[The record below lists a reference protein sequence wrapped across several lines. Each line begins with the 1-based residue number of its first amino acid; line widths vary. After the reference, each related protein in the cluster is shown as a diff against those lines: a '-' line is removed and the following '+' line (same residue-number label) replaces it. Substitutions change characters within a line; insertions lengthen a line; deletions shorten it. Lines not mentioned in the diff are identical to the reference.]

1 MLRVFGKQSE
11 IARVLRPAPPNLAW
25 LAWLMIGLATLPAM
39 AHTDDDQPTQK
50 STQECSKVGRQIT
63 FAASGHL
70 LTNHAVWSPESRWI
84 VYDTRS
90 TPDGSLFDGSTI
102 EQVEV
107 ETGEVQRIFKS
118 TDGAHC
124 GVATYHP
131 NDAMVV
137 FILGPKHPTDSW
149 NYGPSRRHGALV
161 RTDSPGESIYLDAR
175 DLTPPFTGGAL
186 RGGTH
191 VHQFDP
197 SGQLVSSTYEDQWLE
212 WAAGEPPAVGNVP
225 QKNLRG
231 IAVTWLG
238 QSVTVSDDH
247 PRNHDAIGF
256 TVLVTELSDN
266 PEPGSDQIS
275 RAVEEGWIGQTGY
288 QKSDGS
294 WQRYA
299 LAFQGEVTL
308 EDGSRIYEVFV
319 ADLPEELQ
327 LLTVPGD
334 APLQGTLTQRPAPPS
349 AVAQR
354 RITFTHERPSPGLS
368 APRHWLRSTPDG
380 SQILFL
386 AADELGHAQLHS
398 VSPVGGDIR
407 QITRDPWGVSSAFSI
422 SPDGLHAAYVAD
434 GSVMLVELSSGQSRR
449 LTERL
454 PPDESPRPEACVISP
469 DGQWIAFTRTIDGHN
484 QIFVVPTGR
493 E

>member
-1 MLRVFGKQSE
+1 MLSVFGKESR
-11 IARVLRPAPPNLAW
+11 ICRADRPAPAPMAW
-25 LAWLMIGLATLPAM
+25 LTGLLIGLATLPAT
-39 AHTDDDQPTQK
+39 AHTDDDPPPSEPTQE
-50 STQECSKVGRQIT
+50 SSKVGRQIT
-63 FAASGHL
+63 FAAGGHL

-90 TPDGSLFDGSTI
+90 TPDGSLFDGTTI
-102 EQVEV
+102 EQVAID
-107 ETGEVQRIFKS
+107 TGEVRRIFKS

-149 NYGPSRRHGALV
+149 SYGPSRRQGVLA
-161 RTDSPGESIYLDAR
+161 RTDQPDGSIYLDAR

-197 SGQLVSSTYEDQWLE
+197 TGQLVSSTYEDQWLE
-212 WAAGEPPAVGNVP
+212 WAAEKPPAAGAVP
-225 QKNLRG
+225 HRNLRG

-238 QSVTVSDDH
+238 QPVTVSDDH

-256 TVLVTELSDN
+256 SVLVTQLFDR

-275 RAVEEGWIGQTGY
+275 RAVEEGWIGQAGY
-288 QKSDGS
+288 QRTDGS
-294 WQRYA
+294 WQRHA

-308 EDGSRIYEVFV
+308 EDGRRIYEVFV
-319 ADLPEELQ
+319 ADLPEDLQ

-334 APLQGTLTQRPAPPS
+334 APLPGTLTDRPAPPA

-354 RITFTHERPSPGLS
+354 RVTFTHNRPHPGLS

-380 SQILFL
+380 SHILFL
-386 AADELGHAQLHS
+386 AADEQGQAQLHA
-398 VSPVGGDIR
+398 VSPEGGDIR

-422 SPDGLHAAYVAD
+422 SPDGGHAAYIAD
-434 GSVMLVELSSGQSRR
+434 GSVMLVELSSGQSQR

-454 PPDESPRPEACVISP
+454 PADESPRPEACVISP
-469 DGQWIAFTRTIDGHN
+469 DGRWIAFMRTIDGWN
-484 QIFVVPTGR
+484 QIFVVPTGL